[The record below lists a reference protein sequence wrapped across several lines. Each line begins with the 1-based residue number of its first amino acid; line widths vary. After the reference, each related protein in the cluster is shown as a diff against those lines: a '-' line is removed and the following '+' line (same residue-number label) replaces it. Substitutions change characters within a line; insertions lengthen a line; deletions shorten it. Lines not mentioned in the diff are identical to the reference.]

1 MPTIEVNGITIYYEV
16 HGADEPLVIIAGL
29 SMDLTALEDIVSQLS
44 RRYQVIVFD
53 NRGAGRSD
61 KPDIPYSIEM
71 MADDTAGLLDGL
83 KISRAHIMGI
93 SLGGRIA
100 IALTLKH
107 PELVKSLILVSTGA
121 KVPNTLGRRLI
132 FLLLEIPRR
141 VGALGKKYP
150 QPYYAYL
157 RQRRASRDYD
167 ATDRLH
173 EIRAPTLVLHGKKDR
188 FAPYGLAEKMHAEIA
203 GSKMIT
209 FKSGHMFFFWRQKE
223 FLSVVEE
230 FLRSQG

>member
-29 SMDLTALEDIVSQLS
+29 SVDLTALEDIVSQLS

-100 IALTLKH
+100 ITLTLKH

-141 VGALGKKYP
+141 IGALGKKYP

-157 RQRRASRDYD
+157 RQRRASQDYD

-203 GSKMIT
+203 CSKMIT
-209 FKSGHMFFFWRQKE
+209 FKGGHMFFFWRQKE